1 MTWAKAT
8 SAKHA
13 NSVIAQL
20 RQAGLALRAIGRL
33 VGYAASTIS
42 RELRHN
48 ASAQGYCARRAQAR
62 ATQRRQCASA
72 QPHLGQALWDQVHA
86 LMLLTQ
92 AAPKQVALV
101 LPVSAQAVYNWLY
114 RAIAAGDDYLVACLR
129 QGCGVPR

>member
-8 SAKHA
+8 SPKHA

-48 ASAQGYCARRAQAR
+48 ASAQ
-62 ATQRRQCASA
+62 
-72 QPHLGQALWDQVHA
+72 PHLGQALWNQVHA